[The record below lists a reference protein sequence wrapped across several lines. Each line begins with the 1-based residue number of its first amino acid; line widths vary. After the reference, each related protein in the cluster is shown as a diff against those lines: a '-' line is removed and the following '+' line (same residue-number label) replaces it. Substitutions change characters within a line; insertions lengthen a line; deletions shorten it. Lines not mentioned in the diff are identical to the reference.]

1 MKAKAA
7 DAVVQTLSLPT
18 ELSEV
23 VTNLSGH
30 SVLIYGEPK
39 CGKTSLCAEFPENM
53 FFMFEPGAK
62 SLRVFQREVRSWAD
76 FQTYVGLV
84 EQTERFRTVTL
95 DTLDQAY
102 AMCMAWACKEN
113 GWEHPSDGEYG
124 KGWNAVRTEFTK
136 QINRL
141 LKLQRGVIFT
151 SHAVERDIKS
161 KIGGGE
167 YTKIVPSMPGQAR
180 DVCEALVDIWIYMYH
195 EGGQRMMRIRG
206 NEEIAAG
213 HRLQGDYFQ
222 GLEVIQAG
230 HDAKTAYANL
240 TNAFHNKHIVPTK
253 LIPNLKPTLKI
264 GK

>member
-1 MKAKAA
+1 MAMKMKQVGDGTA
-7 DAVVQTLSLPT
+7 QLSLPT
-18 ELSEV
+18 ELSEI
-23 VTNLSGH
+23 VTDLSGH
-30 SVLIYGEPK
+30 SILIYGEPK

-62 SLRVFQREVRSWAD
+62 SLRVFQREVRNWPE
-76 FQTYVGLV
+76 FQQYVGLV
-84 EQTERFRTVTL
+84 EQTDRFKTVTL

-102 AMCMAWACKEN
+102 AMCMAWVCREN

-124 KGWNAVRTEFTK
+124 KGWNAVRTEFMK
-136 QINRL
+136 QINRI
-141 LKLQRGVIFT
+141 LKLKRGVIFT

-180 DVCEALVDIWIYMYH
+180 DVCEALVDIWIYMFH

-213 HRLQGDYFQ
+213 HRLQGDYFK
-222 GLEVIQAG
+222 GLEVVPAG
-230 HDAKTAYANL
+230 LDARTAYVNL
-240 TNAFHNKHIVPTK
+240 TNAFHNKHVVPTQAKPIGLK
-253 LIPNLKPTLKI
+253 LTK
-264 GK
+264 